1 MRQAGGVPPFR
12 FRRSSLELTSSLIAV
27 AKIQALSS
35 NRHADRVTLLI
46 RKALMSYVG
55 VTTEC
60 DDPPDLCVSNVG
72 KDTVG

>member
-27 AKIQALSS
+27 VKIQALSFGLNAGRLTS
-35 NRHADRVTLLI
+35 LI
-46 RKALMSYVG
+46 TKPLMSYVG
-55 VTTEC
+55 VTTKC
-60 DDPPDLCVSNVG
+60 DDPPNLCISDFG